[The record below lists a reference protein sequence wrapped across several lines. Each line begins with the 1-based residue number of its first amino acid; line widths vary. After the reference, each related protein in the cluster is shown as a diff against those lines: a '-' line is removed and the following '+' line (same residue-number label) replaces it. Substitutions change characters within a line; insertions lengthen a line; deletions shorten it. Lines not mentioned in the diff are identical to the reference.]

1 MRGSVAVPVGP
12 LDALPPGSATVV
24 EAGGRE
30 IAVFNVEGTLHA
42 VEARCLHRGGPL
54 AEGLIKG
61 GVVTCP
67 WHWWR
72 YDLRTGA
79 RLGAPW
85 LRLRRYP
92 VRVEGDRIV
101 VEIQP
106 TEPPGSIREVLL
118 REAARWR
125 AEQEGGS

>member
-1 MRGSVAVPVGP
+1 MSEPVAVPVGE
-12 LDALPPGSATVV
+12 LRAFPPGSAVVV
-24 EAGGRE
+24 EAEGRE
-30 IAVFNVEGTLHA
+30 VAVFNVGGSLHA
-42 VEARCLHRGGPL
+42 VDARCLHRGGPL
-54 AEGLIKG
+54 AEGAVRD

-92 VRVEGDRIV
+92 VRVEGDRIL
-101 VEIQP
+101 VEVP
-106 TEPPGSIREVLL
+106 AAEPPTTIREALL

-125 AEQEGGS
+125 AEQGGAP

>member
-1 MRGSVAVPVGP
+1 MRRTIAVPVGA

-30 IAVFNVEGTLHA
+30 VAVFNVEGTLHA
-42 VEARCLHRGGPL
+42 VDARCLHRGGPL
-54 AEGLIKG
+54 AEGLVRD

-79 RLGAPW
+79 HLGAPW

-92 VRVEGDRIV
+92 VRVEGGRVV
-101 VEIQP
+101 VEV
-106 TEPPGSIREVLL
+106 PPADPPASIREVLL

-125 AEQEGGS
+125 AEREDGS